1 MPNPRRIRRSPTG
14 PSLHLSTTF
23 LVAAL
28 TYVGCGS
35 SGPGGRGGQVGD
47 PCDTSRPCRSDLL
60 CSGGL
65 CVTNP
70 QVDSGPPLE
79 DLGPGVTLTG
89 LEVSPDDPTLDIAVG
104 DLTGDNLADLY
115 VANWSCTPNCGRPS
129 EGDKDNLYHNNGDG
143 TFTDVADLL
152 SHQTWGAGFIAGFV
166 DFDDDGDLD
175 IYLVNDEFLN
185 PVGNALWRNDGAGC
199 DGWCFTDVSQAAGA
213 DQRVMGM
220 GLAVGDPDNDLDFD
234 FYFSNVGPMTLLV
247 NQGDGKTIFYAVTVD
262 TRSTNGSLETV
273 ALAGGSVDDHTIS
286 IEAFVSSRS
295 SSETESR
302 YTRSRYLLRRS
313 AAAPASIDVARLHA
327 EEPLADDEIAL
338 LRGRLRAAL
347 GFGD

>member
-1 MPNPRRIRRSPTG
+1 MPAGTGALEIDMAGTWTVQGVTVVDTNNSTQAPPPEDLEFVMQGDRI
-14 PSLHLSTTF
+14 LSI
-23 LVAAL
+23 
-28 TYVGCGS
+28 
-35 SGPGGRGGQVGD
+35 
-47 PCDTSRPCRSDLL
+47 
-60 CSGGL
+60 GGL
-65 CVTNP
+65 DVSPVTL
-70 QVDSGPPLE
+70 SLL
-79 DLGPGVTLTG
+79 LGPL
-89 LEVSPDDPTLDIAVG
+89 S
-104 DLTGDNLADLY
+104 LY
-115 VANWSCTPNCGRPS
+115 
-129 EGDKDNLYHNNGDG
+129 
-143 TFTDVADLL
+143 
-152 SHQTWGAGFIAGFV
+152 
-166 DFDDDGDLD
+166 
-175 IYLVNDEFLN
+175 
-185 PVGNALWRNDGAGC
+185 
-199 DGWCFTDVSQAAGA
+199 
-213 DQRVMGM
+213 
-220 GLAVGDPDNDLDFD
+220 
-234 FYFSNVGPMTLLV
+234 V